1 MEIHSATWWASRLI
15 GQNEFMM
22 ESTSDIQVKQ
32 QVRQFYDQVG
42 WQEVGAGVYQNARFE
57 DLRPVSR
64 EYIHKCHLRVARH
77 LSPEGEY
84 FLDAGSGPIQ
94 YPEYLEYSNGYQ
106 ARVCADISIVAL
118 QEARQRIGDRSSG
131 GQGLF
136 VVADVANLPF
146 ADQVFDGVVSLHT
159 IHHLPSNEHQ
169 QAYMGLYRVLA
180 ESKSAVVVNGWE
192 SSSISDIFVAPIKW
206 GRRTR
211 KRFARRLGKASREPT
226 NQGNHSVSTFV
237 SKHNASWL
245 KEEVGNLLDLNI
257 LVWRSVGVRFLKAYI
272 HPRLGGRWLL
282 RGIYWLEERF
292 PHFMGE
298 HGLYPLIILTK
309 N

>member
-1 MEIHSATWWASRLI
+1 MDSAS
-15 GQNEFMM
+15 EM
-22 ESTSDIQVKQ
+22 QVKQ

-42 WQEVGAGVYQNARFE
+42 WQEVGDGIYQNARFE

-64 EYIHKCHLRVARH
+64 EYIHKCHLRVGRH
-77 LSPEGEY
+77 LSPEGKY

-118 QEARQRIGDRSSG
+118 QEARQRIGDRQEG

-146 ADQVFDGVVSLHT
+146 ADQAFDGVVSLHT
-159 IHHLPSNEHQ
+159 IHHLPSSEHRR
-169 QAYMGLYRVLA
+169 AFLELFRVLA
-180 ESKSAVVVNGWE
+180 ESRNAVVVNGWE
-192 SSSISDIFVAPIKW
+192 SSSISNIFVAPIKW

-211 KRFARRLGKASREPT
+211 RRITRRLGKGSGEKAAPRNSA
-226 NQGNHSVSTFV
+226 VSTFV
-237 SKHNASWL
+237 NKHNANWL
-245 KEEVGNLLDLNI
+245 NEEVGKLMELDI

-272 HPRLGGRWLL
+272 HPQLGGGWLL
-282 RGIYWLEERF
+282 RQLYWLEERY
-292 PHFMGE
+292 PHYMGE
-298 HGLYPLIILTK
+298 HGLYPLIILK
-309 N
+309 KS